1 MINWIFIDDEGYVQD
16 ISSDSL
22 IDAVDEYLGTNDTY
36 PRAIIR
42 SRV

>member
-1 MINWIFIDDEGYVQD
+1 MINWIFIDDEDYIET

-22 IDAVDEYLGTNDTY
+22 VDAVNEYLGTNDTY